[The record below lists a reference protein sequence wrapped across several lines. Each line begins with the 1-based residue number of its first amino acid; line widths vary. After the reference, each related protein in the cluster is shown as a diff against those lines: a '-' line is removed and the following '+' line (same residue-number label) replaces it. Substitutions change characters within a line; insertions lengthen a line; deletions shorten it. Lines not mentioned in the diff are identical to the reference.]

1 MLISNTAKR
10 NIALFTAA
18 FLLLGVFHNLLWQVD
33 FTYSFSSLYGGVLVI
48 LWAITV
54 QKRITDDRLRL
65 LMLLSA
71 IFLLLHFFMQFLRYD
86 LFDGNMTA
94 QRYMWYVMYIPLVA
108 QPLLFYFT
116 AVNIYR
122 PMDKP
127 LPRPYYLFIVLGVVF
142 VLGALTN
149 DLHFSFKAFPAGVMD
164 DNGKEVS
171 GWLYYA
177 AQVFIYGLYALALAI
192 ILKKN
197 HRYVAQKYR
206 WMTLVP
212 LLFGAIYFLLYPLDI
227 GHRFFNTR
235 FWQMGDIMAFCII
248 GTLEA
253 CIQVGMIPE
262 NRGYEELFSAAH
274 FPAVILDAAGRLVYQ
289 TAAGY
294 PFQQGEDVK
303 IVSHPISGGN
313 AEYLVDIKQV
323 RSLNQQ
329 LAERSQQ
336 IETRNAY
343 LAEEARIKKERAE
356 LETKNRLYENISN
369 IVKPQ
374 LAHIDKLLNA
384 RSGCGNRE
392 LAKIAVL
399 KAYIKRR
406 SNMELLSEGGTLTVL
421 ELSSAVSESLD
432 YIQLTGAN
440 AAVTTVG
447 SGAYPASMIV
457 CAYEHIEAI
466 IEDCM
471 DSLSDMI
478 ITIRADKA
486 DLTVRIMLRADSF
499 SYKANDYPQSG
510 KGFSRKVTITKD
522 DPDLLLLFTFTEG
535 GGGA

>member
-1 MLISNTAKR
+1 
-10 NIALFTAA
+10 
-18 FLLLGVFHNLLWQVD
+18 
-33 FTYSFSSLYGGVLVI
+33 
-48 LWAITV
+48 
-54 QKRITDDRLRL
+54 
-65 LMLLSA
+65 
-71 IFLLLHFFMQFLRYD
+71 
-86 LFDGNMTA
+86 
-94 QRYMWYVMYIPLVA
+94 
-108 QPLLFYFT
+108 
-116 AVNIYR
+116 
-122 PMDKP
+122 
-127 LPRPYYLFIVLGVVF
+127 LGVVF
-142 VLGALTN
+142 MLGVLTN
-149 DLHFSFKAFPAGVMD
+149 DLHFSFKAFPTGVMD
-164 DNGKEVS
+164 ANGKEVS

-177 AQVFIYGLYALALAI
+177 VQVFIYGLYALALAI

-197 HRYVAQKYR
+197 RRYVARKYR
-206 WMTLVP
+206 WMTIVP
-212 LLFGAIYFLLYPLDI
+212 LLFGATYFLLCPLDI

-235 FWQMGDIMAFCII
+235 LWQMGDIMAFCII

-253 CIQVGMIPE
+253 CIQVGMIPG
-262 NRGYEELFSAAH
+262 NRGYEELFSGAH
-274 FPAVILDAAGRLVYQ
+274 FPAVILDTAGWLVYQ
-289 TAAGY
+289 TAADY
-294 PFQQGEDVK
+294 PFQQSEDVK
-303 IVSHPISGGN
+303 IVSHPISGGS

-343 LAEEARIKKERAE
+343 LAEKARIKKERAE
-356 LETKNRLYENISN
+356 LETKNRLYEIISN

-406 SNMELLSEGGTLTVL
+406 SNMELLSTGGTLTVL

-457 CAYEHIEAI
+457 YAYEHIEAI

-499 SYKANDYPQSG
+499 SYRANDYPQSG
-510 KGFSRKVTITKD
+510 KEFWPAGPNTICCSRECAGRRQAVLDKERRDQLRASVVAERGGHLYDAVSCKYCGKLFYPKQPNQVYCSDECRTNGSFMMRYGHDPAAKEGHPYNKRICIHCGKEFWPAGPNTKTCSEECSHAHGIQKMREWRD
-522 DPDLLLLFTFTEG
+522 AQKELLEPEIS
-535 GGGA
+535 GAAV